1 MIYEPFLGYQV
12 YSLGN
17 QETGPYESGGGFIL
31 PDTTIGDCE
40 AGYEID
46 PTSQTCV
53 AIKFNPPSSVQGSQA
68 MTLGCTNSDSP
79 NFNPNATTDDGSC
92 SPHGGYN
99 AKGEY
104 LVLAILAVL
113 GLAFAG

>member
-12 YSLGN
+12 YSIGN
-17 QETGPYESGGGFIL
+17 QETGPYESGGQFIL

-68 MTLGCTNSDSP
+68 MTLGCTDSDSP
-79 NFNPNATTDDGSC
+79 NFNPDATTDDGSC
-92 SPHGGYN
+92 SPSEGEGV
-99 AKGEY
+99 KGEH
-104 LVLAILAVL
+104 LLLLGLAIL

>member
-17 QETGPYESGGGFIL
+17 QETGPYESGGQFIL

-92 SPHGGYN
+92 SPHGGHN
-99 AKGEY
+99 AKGKY
-104 LVLAILAVL
+104 LVLAILPLL
-113 GLAFAG
+113 GLAFWG

>member
-12 YSLGN
+12 YSIGN
-17 QETGPYESGGGFIL
+17 QETGPYESGGQFIL

-79 NFNPNATTDDGSC
+79 NFNPIATTDDGSC
-92 SPHGGYN
+92 APHGGYN

-113 GLAFAG
+113 GLAFAA